1 MAIESFGVCDMRD
14 DICTI
19 PISEIFEE
27 NDGCPICRMYERAEK
42 RIVEYILGDAM
53 MEPDVR
59 IATNK
64 VGFCEKHYDKMLST
78 RGRLQLSLML
88 QTHID
93 EINKGIFDKKLI
105 SAGKK
110 GEKAAKI
117 SDTCFICDKIE
128 FGLSR
133 MIETIYR
140 TYEEQRDFRD
150 MFNSQPQ
157 FCLPHFERLMA
168 GCDKKKMKRYGDDFT
183 KNLTRIT
190 WEYCKKLYGDV
201 SEYCKLYDYRS
212 AGEKTTDADII
223 NSVENTVN
231 FLTGRREE

>member
-1 MAIESFGVCDMRD
+1 MRD

-19 PISEIFEE
+19 PVSEIFEE
-27 NDGCPICRMYERAEK
+27 KDGCPICRMYDRAEK
-42 RIVEYILGDAM
+42 RIVDYILGDAM

-64 VGFCEKHYDKMLST
+64 VGFCERHYDKMLSN

-93 EINKGIFDKKLI
+93 EINKGIFDKKLL
-105 SAGKK
+105 SSVKK

-117 SDTCFICDKIE
+117 SETCFICDKIE
-128 FGLSR
+128 YGLSR
-133 MIETIYR
+133 MIETVYR
-140 TYEEQRDFRD
+140 TYETQRDFRD

-168 GCDKKKMKRYGDDFT
+168 SFDKKKMRHYGSEFT
-183 KNLTRIT
+183 ENLSRIT
-190 WEYCKKLYGDV
+190 SDYIKELYGDV
-201 SEYCKLYDYRS
+201 SEYCKLYDYRA
-212 AGEKTTDADII
+212 AGEKNADENVM
-223 NSVENTVN
+223 NSVENTVA
-231 FLTGRREE
+231 FLTGRIVKE

>member
-1 MAIESFGVCDMRD
+1 MRD

-93 EINKGIFDKKLI
+93 EINKGIFNKSI
-105 SAGKK
+105 FSSASKK
-110 GEKAAKI
+110 GEKAGKI
-117 SDTCFICDKIE
+117 SNTCFICDKIE

-133 MIETIYR
+133 MIDTIYR
-140 TYEEQRDFRD
+140 TYETQRDFRE

-168 GCDKKKMKRYGDDFT
+168 EYDKRKMKRYGGEFVS
-183 KNLTRIT
+183 NLTRIT
-190 WEYCKKLYGDV
+190 GDYSKKLYADV
-201 SEYCKLYDYRS
+201 SEYCKVYDYRS
-212 AGEKTTDADII
+212 AGEKTQSEEVL

-231 FLTGRREE
+231 FLSGRRDTK